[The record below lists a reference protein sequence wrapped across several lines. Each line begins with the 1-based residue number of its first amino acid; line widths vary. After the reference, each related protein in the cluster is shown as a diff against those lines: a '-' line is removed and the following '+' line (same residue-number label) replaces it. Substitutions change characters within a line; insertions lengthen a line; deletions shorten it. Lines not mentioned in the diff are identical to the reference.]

1 MRKTLSFFLF
11 FSLLCLWMS
20 ASPAQER
27 PSVLIAYYSQTGH
40 TRAMAEAVARG
51 ARSVKNVN
59 VKLLTVTEATTEE
72 LLKADA
78 VIVGSPVYNAN
89 VAPEVASFM
98 NRWPFDGSSMRDK
111 IGAAFV
117 SSGGISAGE
126 ELTQLNILHSMMVF
140 GMIVVGGEDWRSA
153 FGASAITGE
162 KPFDQVVTG
171 KDVAEEFEKKGEAL
185 GKRVAELTVRW
196 KRAH

>member
-1 MRKTLSFFLF
+1 MR
-11 FSLLCLWMS
+11 
-20 ASPAQER
+20 ASMAQER

-51 ARSVKNVN
+51 ARSVKTVN
-59 VKLLTVTEATTEE
+59 VKLLTVTEATTED

-78 VIVGSPVYNAN
+78 IIVGSPVYNAN

>member
-1 MRKTLSFFLF
+1 MRKSLRFFLL
-11 FSLLCLWMS
+11 FSLLCPWMR
-20 ASPAQER
+20 ASMAQER

-51 ARSVKNVN
+51 ARSVKTVN
-59 VKLLTVTEATTEE
+59 VKLLTVTEATTED

-126 ELTQLNILHSMMVF
+126 ELTQLNILHSMMIF

-162 KPFDQVVTG
+162 KPFDQMAKG

-185 GKRVAELTVRW
+185 GKRVAELAVKW
-196 KRAH
+196 NRAH